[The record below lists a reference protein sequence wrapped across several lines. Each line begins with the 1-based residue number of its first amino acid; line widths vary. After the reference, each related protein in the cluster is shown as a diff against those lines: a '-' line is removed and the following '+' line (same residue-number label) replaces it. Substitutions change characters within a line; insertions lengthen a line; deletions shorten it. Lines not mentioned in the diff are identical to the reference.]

1 MMVYNSR
8 TFLVARVKR
17 VELQSLLVRHLLI
30 HVFDRFPRLEAQ
42 VGVVGV
48 FQPLLFPLRG
58 VHHSEKSPSQK
69 FGWDA
74 DAMPHR
80 SHVAARRGEA

>member
-1 MMVYNSR
+1 
-8 TFLVARVKR
+8 
-17 VELQSLLVRHLLI
+17 
-30 HVFDRFPRLEAQ
+30 
-42 VGVVGV
+42 
-48 FQPLLFPLRG
+48 